1 MSASFTEALRALE
14 DPGEARWGA
23 VERLLTG
30 LRDALSSELRRR
42 GLWDSPPSYLGVV
55 GSLRWDAEAL
65 DELAEDCYIFN
76 LARLRS
82 LRAQLRLKANV
93 DGFVLLN
100 VRHFVFERQ
109 RAHDPL
115 GYRLYEVLAGA
126 AERLLQAGTLHLLAG
141 GPKLRNETLLGFTP
155 GTGAR
160 LAGRKSWPP
169 SRPPGTTSFSKRSS
183 RPPAAAT
190 ARPATSAS
198 PNGWPS
204 CRGEASPP
212 SASATSSS
220 PGNATRAPAGPAAP
234 TKARAGRS
242 TTPKTAHCCGWYA
255 LSSPTPRWK
264 TARASRVSWRASPR
278 ACKAAKAKASK
289 PSCGRSGAA
298 SPATPAIR
306 RADVPSQRAIATA
319 TGIPRH
325 RLPALYA
332 ELGRMIEACRAA
344 TGAAAKGGAATG
356 DRSPVNQRQP
366 AAAAEDVRPSAPTL
380 ACVASS
386 SKPRRPSSG
395 KRPRRRPCAT
405 SDRQRPATSS
415 STRRRRPGRSSGSS
429 SSSKAAARAS
439 SLPTTSPR
447 SRQAILSS
455 RPTSPAAAR
464 LADRPIGI
472 DRAAQLAVDQRSG
485 RVSRAAVERVRFLV
499 ERAAAESAPSAAL
512 DEELASWQTELDDAR
527 AALLAAAPAA
537 ARPASPQRF
546 GSPRFFAIAAS
557 VVLVANEVLVGRLA
571 IVASSSMERLERERR
586 GSAATLADLEAARQR
601 LAAKQRE
608 LDAASAALEAAHARE
623 QENRRQMPLAPI
635 NVPFLWLAADE
646 TVRGEAATL
655 TVPVHGDLVMLI
667 VPLVEPSR
675 FPRYRAEL
683 LRAGNVVWHSDEL
696 VPTGVAELSFALPRS
711 VLPPGDYRLRVAG
724 LRASAATPM
733 ATFRFRVAAPAA
745 SSGATQRQ
753 SP

>member
-1 MSASFTEALRALE
+1 MSSDPRLRRLVEQTSA
-14 DPGEARWGA
+14 A
-23 VERLLTG
+23 VER
-30 LRDALSSELRRR
+30 E
-42 GLWDSPPSYLGVV
+42 
-55 GSLRWDAEAL
+55 
-65 DELAEDCYIFN
+65 
-76 LARLRS
+76 
-82 LRAQLRLKANV
+82 
-93 DGFVLLN
+93 
-100 VRHFVFERQ
+100 
-109 RAHDPL
+109 
-115 GYRLYEVLAGA
+115 A
-126 AERLLQAGTLHLLAG
+126 AE
-141 GPKLRNETLLGFTP
+141 ET
-155 GTGAR
+155 
-160 LAGRKSWPP
+160 AGRDK
-169 SRPPGTTSFSKRSS
+169 RPL
-183 RPPAAAT
+183 
-190 ARPATSAS
+190 AS
-198 PNGWPS
+198 GDLFLHP
-204 CRGEASPP
+204 
-212 SASATSSS
+212 
-220 PGNATRAPAGPAAP
+220 
-234 TKARAGRS
+234 
-242 TTPKTAHCCGWYA
+242 
-255 LSSPTPRWK
+255 
-264 TARASRVSWRASPR
+264 
-278 ACKAAKAKASK
+278 
-289 PSCGRSGAA
+289 
-298 SPATPAIR
+298 
-306 RADVPSQRAIATA
+306 ATA
-319 TGIPRH
+319 TWPLEWLLVQLEGGRA
-325 RLPALYA
+325 RVVPADSFAAFAPSDLVV
-332 ELGRMIEACRAA
+332 EADEP
-344 TGAAAKGGAATG
+344 GGPLVLRT
-356 DRSPVNQRQP
+356 
-366 AAAAEDVRPSAPTL
+366 
-380 ACVASS
+380 
-386 SKPRRPSSG
+386 
-395 KRPRRRPCAT
+395 
-405 SDRQRPATSS
+405 
-415 STRRRRPGRSSGSS
+415 GRS
-429 SSSKAAARAS
+429 AW
-439 SLPTTSPR
+439 
-447 SRQAILSS
+447 
-455 RPTSPAAAR
+455 
-464 LADRPIGI
+464 I
-472 DRAAQLAVDQRSG
+472 DAAQLAVDQRSG

-557 VVLVANEVLVGRLA
+557 VVLVASAVLVGRLA